1 MCICASIYLF
11 VHLLYMY
18 YMCNFG
24 QRSVCLKTLVLPRGS
39 SAQGSLRK
47 KYLFSDTKVWC
58 CIPQRQFTHK
68 ITFLRGSS
76 VLKDLVLHFPEE
88 VYSHNNFSHMLFPK
102 SSDVAQPRQLT
113 VILCDMIRA
122 MFIALKTPVKCFVS
136 QKKFSLACYITFRA
150 YESTSHATFSPPAR
164 VG

>member
-47 KYLFSDTKVWC
+47 K
-58 CIPQRQFTHK
+58 IP
-68 ITFLRGSS
+68 FLRNKG
-76 VLKDLVLHFPEE
+76 LVLHSPETVYAQNNFSQVALSWVLHSPEE
-88 VYSHNNFSHMLFPK
+88 VYVHNNFSHSSPLKALMLHSPETAHG
-102 SSDVAQPRQLT
+102 D
-113 VILCDMIRA
+113 
-122 MFIALKTPVKCFVS
+122 FV
-136 QKKFSLACYITFRA
+136 
-150 YESTSHATFSPPAR
+150 
-164 VG
+164 

>member
-47 KYLFSDTKVWC
+47 KYLFSYK
-58 CIPQRQFTHK
+58 
-68 ITFLRGSS
+68 G
-76 VLKDLVLHFPEE
+76 LVLHSPEA
-88 VYSHNNFSHMLFPK
+88 VYTQNNFS
-102 SSDVAQPRQLT
+102 
-113 VILCDMIRA
+113 
-122 MFIALKTPVKCFVS
+122 
-136 QKKFSLACYITFRA
+136 QK
-150 YESTSHATFSPPAR
+150 
-164 VG
+164 

>member
-24 QRSVCLKTLVLPRGS
+24 QRSVCLKTLVLPRVI

-88 VYSHNNFSHMLFPK
+88 VYSHNNFSHSSSLKALMLHSPETAHG
-102 SSDVAQPRQLT
+102 D
-113 VILCDMIRA
+113 
-122 MFIALKTPVKCFVS
+122 FV
-136 QKKFSLACYITFRA
+136 
-150 YESTSHATFSPPAR
+150 
-164 VG
+164 

>member
-39 SAQGSLRK
+39 SASLRK

-88 VYSHNNFSHMLFPK
+88 VYSHNNFSHSSSLKALMLHSPETAHGWFCVPWFALCLLHSKNPGKVLRIPK
-102 SSDVAQPRQLT
+102 K
-113 VILCDMIRA
+113 ILA
-122 MFIALKTPVKCFVS
+122 GVLHH
-136 QKKFSLACYITFRA
+136 L
-150 YESTSHATFSPPAR
+150 
-164 VG
+164 